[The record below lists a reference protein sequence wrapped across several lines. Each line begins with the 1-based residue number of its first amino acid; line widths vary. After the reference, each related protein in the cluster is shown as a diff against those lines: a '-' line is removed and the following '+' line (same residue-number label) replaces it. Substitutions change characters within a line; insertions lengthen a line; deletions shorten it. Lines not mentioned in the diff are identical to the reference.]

1 MSLLLK
7 KNIVN
12 LKAEGAK
19 VPNKILKLDGD
30 TWNNADEVIYTTLPN
45 YYPTSDIDY

>member
-7 KNIVN
+7 KNIEN
-12 LKAEGAK
+12 LKTEIA
-19 VPNKILKLDGD
+19 NTKILKLDGI
-30 TWNNADEVIYTTLPN
+30 TWNKADEVIYSNIPN

>member
-7 KNIVN
+7 KNIET
-12 LKAEGAK
+12 LKTESK
-19 VPNKILKLDGD
+19 VPAKILKLDGD
-30 TWNNADEVIYTTLPN
+30 TWNKADEVIYTTLPN